1 MIINTPNIITNNDTY
16 IGYDKVNCDVNCEQ
30 KYKKVKSKKKAKKSS
45 FKFKCHYC
53 KFDTNNRKDY
63 KRHLS
68 TKKHKNK
75 EKMAP
80 AVYTCICGNYYK
92 HKSGLSRHKKKC
104 ASFHKKKMI
113 DMVNMYKKTHN
124 DFNKKRHQKKGTTLF
139 SETPDFEN
147 STDEDSEPENE
158 KIENEKIENEKIEND
173 GEKDSDIS
181 LKKILLM
188 QIKQQNDT
196 IELLKQSI
204 DTTKQ
209 MMPKIGNNNNNTI
222 SINVFLN
229 EQCKN
234 AMNLTDFI
242 KKMNVSIED
251 LEYSRDNGFVEGVT
265 NIFTKQLHDLKPTE
279 RPFHCTDS
287 KRLQF
292 YVKDDDKW
300 EKDKNG
306 EKIDKT
312 IYNIKMKQ
320 AKKLS
325 EWEKLHPNYTSNPN
339 LLNEWQNILNSMTE
353 DTSNDSGTKMKT
365 ALKRNMAEKIN
376 FKAAAVIKTDN

>member
-1 MIINTPNIITNNDTY
+1 MITKNPKNESITETEATFCNSM
-16 IGYDKVNCDVNCEQ
+16 CDDMTQQ
-30 KYKKVKSKKKAKKSS
+30 KPKKVKKSKRVNKKNKRS
-45 FKFKCHYC
+45 FKFKCVVC
-53 KFDTNNRKDY
+53 KFYTNNRKDY
-63 KRHLS
+63 KRHIE
-68 TKKHKNK
+68 TKKHKNN
-75 EKMAP
+75 EKNPP
-80 AVYTCICGNYYK
+80 AVYNCLCGNSYK
-92 HKSGLSRHKKKC
+92 HKSGLSRHKKNCEIFYNKKM
-104 ASFHKKKMI
+104 SDMINMYQYMTNLQKGVVKKK
-113 DMVNMYKKTHN
+113 
-124 DFNKKRHQKKGTTLF
+124 HQKKGTTLF
-139 SETPDFEN
+139 SETPDFEI
-147 STDEDSEPENE
+147 SMDDESEPENE
-158 KIENEKIENEKIEND
+158 IIENVS
-173 GEKDSDIS
+173 EKDDDIS
-181 LKKILLM
+181 LKEILMM
-188 QIKQQNDT
+188 QLKQQNET

-204 DTTKQ
+204 DTNKQ

-242 KKMNVSIED
+242 NKMNVSIED

-265 NIFTKQLHDLKPTE
+265 NIFAKQLHDLKPTE

-325 EWEKLHPNYTSNPN
+325 EWEKIHPNYTNDPK
-339 LLNEWQNILNSMTE
+339 LLDEWQNMLNSMTE
-353 DTSNDSGTKMKT
+353 DTSNESSNKIKT

-376 FKAAAVIKTDN
+376 FKEAIVKKKEN

>member
-1 MIINTPNIITNNDTY
+1 MIKKTSKNGNHSDTDNYINNSY
-16 IGYDKVNCDVNCEQ
+16 CDDVSQQ
-30 KYKKVKSKKKAKKSS
+30 KSKRVKKVKRVKKKNKQSY
-45 FKFKCHYC
+45 KFKCKICNFY
-53 KFDTNNRKDY
+53 TNNRKDY
-63 KRHLS
+63 KRHMD
-68 TKKHKNK
+68 TKKHMKM
-75 EKMAP
+75 EKMTP
-80 AVYTCICGNYYK
+80 TLYTCLCGNSYK
-92 HKSGLSRHKKKC
+92 HKSGLSRHRKKC
-104 ASFHKKKMI
+104 EIFNKKKMN
-113 DMVNMYKKTHN
+113 DMINMYQFISNFEN
-124 DFNKKRHQKKGTTLF
+124 DKPKKRHQKKGTTLF
-139 SETPDFEN
+139 SEDPEFEN
-147 STDEDSEPENE
+147 TENQKLDQPKKKLENE
-158 KIENEKIENEKIEND
+158 
-173 GEKDSDIS
+173 GEKEEDIS
-181 LKKILLM
+181 LKDILLM
-188 QIKQQNDT
+188 QLKQQNDT

-204 DTTKQ
+204 DTNKQ

-242 KKMNVSIED
+242 NKMNVSIED

-265 NIFTKQLHDLKPTE
+265 NIFAKQLHDLKPTE
-279 RPFHCTDS
+279 RPFHCTDK

-300 EKDKNG
+300 EKDNNG

-325 EWEKLHPNYTSNPN
+325 EWEKLHPNYTSDPK
-339 LLNEWQNILNSMTE
+339 LLDEWQNMLNSMTE
-353 DTSNDSGTKMKT
+353 DTSNDSSTKIKM

-376 FKAAAVIKTDN
+376 FKEATLIKIKD

>member
-1 MIINTPNIITNNDTY
+1 MITKTSKNGNHNNTDFSYKKST
-16 IGYDKVNCDVNCEQ
+16 CDDIPKHNS
-30 KYKKVKSKKKAKKSS
+30 KKVKNKKGVKNKKNQS
-45 FKFKCHYC
+45 FKFKCKIC
-53 KFDTNNRKDY
+53 KFYTNNRKDY
-63 KRHLS
+63 KRHMN
-68 TKKHKNK
+68 TKKHM
-75 EKMAP
+75 KMEEMTP
-80 AVYTCICGNYYK
+80 THFTCLCGNSYK

-104 ASFHKKKMI
+104 ELCNNTKMN
-113 DMVNMYKKTHN
+113 DMVNIYHFISNFEK
-124 DFNKKRHQKKGTTLF
+124 DVPKKRHQKKGTTLF
-139 SETPDFEN
+139 SEDPEFEN
-147 STDEDSEPENE
+147 TENQNLYQTNE
-158 KIENEKIENEKIEND
+158 KKEND
-173 GEKDSDIS
+173 GEKEEDIS
-181 LKKILLM
+181 LKEILMM
-188 QIKQQNDT
+188 QLKQQNDT

-204 DTTKQ
+204 DTNKQ

-265 NIFTKQLHDLKPTE
+265 NIFAKQLHDLKPTE
-279 RPFHCTDS
+279 RPFHCTDK

-300 EKDKNG
+300 EKDNNG

-325 EWEKLHPNYTSNPN
+325 EWEKLHPNYTSDPK
-339 LLNEWQNILNSMTE
+339 LLDEWQNMLNSMTE
-353 DTSNDSGTKMKT
+353 DTSNESGIKIKT

-376 FKAAAVIKTDN
+376 FKEATIDKIDE

>member
-1 MIINTPNIITNNDTY
+1 MIINTPIIITNSETENCQ
-16 IGYDKVNCDVNCEQ
+16 DKVTCNVKGEQ
-30 KYKKVKSKKKAKKSS
+30 KNKKVKSKKKAKKSS

-53 KFDTNNRKDY
+53 KFYTNNRKDY
-63 KRHLS
+63 KRHVS
-68 TKKHKNK
+68 TKKHKKK
-75 EKMAP
+75 EEMAP
-80 AVYTCICGNYYK
+80 TVYTCVCGNYYK
-92 HKSGLSRHKKKC
+92 HMSGLSRHKKKC
-104 ASFHKKKMI
+104 ALFYKKKMI
-113 DMVNMYKKTHN
+113 DMVNMYEKTHN
-124 DFNKKRHQKKGTTLF
+124 DFIKKRHQKKGTTLF

-158 KIENEKIENEKIEND
+158 KIEND
-173 GEKDSDIS
+173 GEKDDDIS
-181 LKKILLM
+181 LKEILLL

-325 EWEKLHPNYTSNPN
+325 EWEKLHPNYTSDPK

-376 FKAAAVIKTDN
+376 FKEAAVIKTDN